1 MEKTYHAQPDKANKY
16 GYSSEYTWIT
26 VENGE
31 AIGCARGDWYAG
43 CSCRKEDR
51 PRGCTDECAANCIEM
66 IVSCL
71 SEEDAA
77 KVRGVRFK
85 EQTATEVK
93 DLTLKEERIRAVK
106 LKEIIETACKYYGMN
121 LTIYDGKIGF
131 VDPGSKKIVMLW
143 GAEYK
148 MNVGDEGNGKN

>member
-1 MEKTYHAQPDKANKY
+1 
-16 GYSSEYTWIT
+16 
-26 VENGE
+26 
-31 AIGCARGDWYAG
+31 
-43 CSCRKEDR
+43 
-51 PRGCTDECAANCIEM
+51 M